1 MGPGGVRVTDVGSAD
16 HRADVDDRIGGTRP
30 MIQSPD
36 RFSRSDSGVAGP
48 APLRREHNPDVLAEW
63 LSVGDAEA
71 AELETSGVL
80 VTEKEAQG

>member
-1 MGPGGVRVTDVGSAD
+1 
-16 HRADVDDRIGGTRP
+16 